1 MRRSA
6 TPRGTQIAVT
16 DELEKLGSFYLGR
29 RFDPSSGAAT
39 EEPILYDAK
48 DLTTHAFVVGMTGSG
63 KTGLCVSLIEEAAID
78 GVPAICI
85 DPKGDLGNLLLT
97 FPELRPEDFE
107 PWVDPAEA
115 TRKGRTVADHAKATA
130 ELWRD
135 GLARWGQSGERIR
148 RLREKTELALY
159 TPGSRAGRPL
169 SVLSSLAPPSA
180 ELPADARAGHLKST
194 ASAVLAL
201 AGIEA
206 APHEP
211 SAVFLGAL
219 LEHFWKSGSAV
230 DLGAIVRALL
240 DPPIQRVGVL
250 DLDTFFDAN
259 ARRDL
264 AMRLNGVLASPG
276 FADWSTGE
284 PLDVGKLLH
293 GESGRPRVSVI
304 NIAHMA
310 DQERMSFVTLL
321 LGEVLAWARKQPGT
335 GSLRAILYMDEVF
348 GYLPPIGEPPSK
360 APLLTL
366 LKQARAHGLGL
377 VLATQNPVDVDY
389 KALSNCGTWMLGR
402 LQTERDVARV
412 VDGLRSAAGGSEPA
426 ELRTQLAGLKS
437 RVFLMRN
444 VHDDRP
450 VLFHTRWALSYLRGP
465 LTREH
470 IEALAPE
477 APAAADGAAP
487 IEEAPPPEAE
497 RPAIPEHLSE
507 VFFGEPIGDVRY
519 TPKLLATVE
528 LHYANARSGVDEWK
542 TLSLLAPVDGDGPRW
557 DRAEAVTVG
566 DHSLGVEPAP
576 GAAFGAIP
584 PALLK
589 KTGMKRAA
597 SSLKKHVYQHHPL
610 ELGKCKDPK
619 LVAEPGEDRAT
630 FEARVRLAMREE
642 RDRDL
647 GELRE
652 KYAKKLA
659 KVQARIERAEAKVET
674 QQAQVE
680 EKKLDTA
687 LSVGTTVL
695 GALFGRRTSVLGH
708 ASRASTAAK
717 RAKRIQK
724 EKQDVVRARAAVAD
738 LQGELRELEAELQA
752 ELAERQVLGDPE
764 IDVLTIRPRKGDL
777 DVSRLVL
784 AWVPV

>member
-1 MRRSA
+1 M
-6 TPRGTQIAVT
+6 TN
-16 DELEKLGSFYLGR
+16 ELEKLGSFYLGR
-29 RFDPSSGAAT
+29 RYDPAAAET
-39 EEPILYDAK
+39 TGEPILYDAK

-97 FPELRPEDFE
+97 FPELRPQDFE

-115 TRKGRTVADHAKATA
+115 TRKGRTVAEHAAATA
-130 ELWRD
+130 ELWRG

-148 RLREKTELALY
+148 RLRDKTELALY

-169 SVLSSLAPPSA
+169 SVLSSLAPPA
-180 ELPADARAGHLKST
+180 GDLPADARAAHLKST
-194 ASAVLAL
+194 ASAILSL
-201 AGIEA
+201 AGVEA

-211 SAVFLGAL
+211 SAVFVGAL
-219 LEHFWKSGSAV
+219 LEHFWKSGQAV
-230 DLGAIVRALL
+230 DLGALVRALL
-240 DPPIQRVGVL
+240 DPPIERVGVL
-250 DLDTFFDAN
+250 DLDTFFGEGP
-259 ARRDL
+259 RREL

-276 FADWSTGE
+276 FADWSAGE

-293 GESGRPRVSVI
+293 GETGKPRVSVI
-304 NIAHMA
+304 NIAHLG

-348 GYLPPIGEPPSK
+348 GYLPPVGEPPSK

-412 VDGLRSAAGGSEPA
+412 IDGLRSAAGAMEPA
-426 ELRTQLAGLKS
+426 ELRSQLAGLKS

-470 IEALAPE
+470 IERLSPSE
-477 APAAADGAAP
+477 APAGGAA
-487 IEEAPPPEAE
+487 APEPEPAPAASE
-497 RPAIPEHLSE
+497 RPALPAHVGE
-507 VFFGEPIGDVRY
+507 VFLGEPIGEPRY
-519 TPKLLATVE
+519 APRVLATVE
-528 LHYANARSGVDEWK
+528 LHYANKRADVDEWR
-542 TLSLLAPVDGDGPRW
+542 TLSLLAPIDGDGPRW
-557 DRAEAVTVG
+557 DQADAIELGA
-566 DHSLGVEPAP
+566 HSLGAEPVP
-576 GAAFGAIP
+576 GASFEP
-584 PALLK
+584 VPSALLSK
-589 KTGMKRAA
+589 SGMKRAA
-597 SSLKKHVYQHHPL
+597 SSVKKHVYQHHAL
-610 ELGKCKDPK
+610 EIGKCKDPK
-619 LVAEPGEDRAT
+619 LVADPSEARGA
-630 FEARVRLAMREE
+630 FEARVRQAMREE
-642 RDRDL
+642 RDREV

-652 KYAKKLA
+652 RYAKKLA
-659 KVQARIERAEAKVET
+659 KMQQRIERAEAKVET

-695 GALFGRRTSVLGH
+695 GALFGRRTTMLGH
-708 ASRASTAAK
+708 AGRASTAAK
-717 RAKRIQK
+717 RAKRVQK
-724 EKQDVVRARAAVAD
+724 EKQDVVRAKAALAELETD
-738 LQGELRELEAELQA
+738 LAELEAELQA
-752 ELAERQVLGDPE
+752 ELAERQELGEPE
-764 IDVLTIRPRKGDL
+764 FTTLTIRPRKGDL
-777 DVSRLVL
+777 DVTRLVL
-784 AWVPV
+784 AWVPA